1 MKTVLIIFACSLI
14 LGCEDNDSEIL
25 VQEADSVLQQSNKH
39 IYEYNEV
46 IKQVDSQVAEKV
58 KVVVFKM
65 KTLEAENKQLKTD
78 FLKIKKVSRVVR
90 DTIYIT
96 EKKNFWGKTKKT
108 IDSTQS
114 IIEDSL
120 QTQNN

>member
-1 MKTVLIIFACSLI
+1 VCLFI

-58 KVVVFKM
+58 KVVVFQM

>member
-1 MKTVLIIFACSLI
+1 MKTIPIIFVCLFI

-58 KVVVFKM
+58 KVVVFQM

-78 FLKIKKVSRVVR
+78 FTKIKKVSRVVR

-96 EKKNFWGKTKKT
+96 EKKNFWGKTKRT